1 MAAGALPGWVRDAPE
16 GALVRVHA
24 KPGAGTAG
32 VQGLHGDALAVR
44 VRARPV
50 EGAANREL
58 LAVLADALRIARSAL
73 AIEHG
78 TRGREKRI
86 LVRGLDAGTV
96 LARLA
101 PRLVP

>member
-1 MAAGALPGWVRDAPE
+1 MRPEEQRRARVWERVRLRVAQRERRERQERQEDVGRPGS
-16 GALVRVHA
+16 
-24 KPGAGTAG
+24 
-32 VQGLHGDALAVR
+32 AVR

-58 LAVLADALRIARSAL
+58 LAVLADALRVARSAL

-86 LVRGLDAGTV
+86 LVRGMDAGTV